1 MLNGPF
7 IERYFSEMRQIVD
20 TISRE
25 DIDRAIEALFS
36 AWRDGRTVFL
46 MGNGGSASTATH
58 FACDLSKITVCEGRR
73 RLRAVS
79 LCDNPALLSALT
91 NDEGF
96 THIFSEQVR
105 SLMQAHDGLIGLRV
119 DGGGG
124 ADKAETS

>member
-58 FACDLSKITVCEGRR
+58 FTAPGCHLSALSVNNGQPPIIAQPVMSGLACMTCSTLAAASW
-73 RLRAVS
+73 AVS
-79 LCDNPALLSALT
+79 L
-91 NDEGF
+91 
-96 THIFSEQVR
+96 
-105 SLMQAHDGLIGLRV
+105 
-119 DGGGG
+119 
-124 ADKAETS
+124 